1 MQEFSRAVEEQA
13 TQRNTTPQLQLF
25 ATSLAAVFQILGE
38 LSGLLFFLFSSL
50 NLLLSVFLT
59 NLFQAYAMPLSLDHT
74 SLRPHTPKFLNA

>member
-38 LSGLLFFLFSSL
+38 LSGLLFFFVLFL
-50 NLLLSVFLT
+50 EPPFIR
-59 NLFQAYAMPLSLDHT
+59 LFNKLIPDVCHATFIGSHLPPPTHT
-74 SLRPHTPKFLNA
+74 KIS